1 MSESTP
7 PESMPVPVA
16 VPGGWWAESWRFL
29 KAQVSSGAATLVDWL
44 LVTATIGSLGARS
57 YPLAVAL
64 GALAGAGTD
73 FSIKRRWVF
82 DARADVWHAQAWRY
96 ALTSAVSLAW
106 NELLS
111 WVAVDRLHL
120 PAIPGVIGASILVG
134 AAWNYPMHR
143 LFVFRRAAGESS
155 TE

>member
-1 MSESTP
+1 MSVQT
-7 PESMPVPVA
+7 PVPAPA
-16 VPGGWWAESWRFL
+16 VPPRGGLIEFWRFVR
-29 KAQVSSGAATLVDWL
+29 AQVATGAATAVDWL
-44 LVTATIGSLGARS
+44 LVTGTIALLGGRS

-73 FSIKRRWVF
+73 FSIKRAWVF
-82 DARADVWHAQAWRY
+82 EPSGGLWHGQAFRY
-96 ALTSAVSLAW
+96 ALVSAASLAW

-111 WVAVDRLHL
+111 WAAVDGLHL

-143 LFVFRRAAGESS
+143 LFVFRRPAGETP